1 MEASGK
7 DYSWACSQ
15 PEIVYHLLKTALY
28 VSLDVFTWEK
38 PGVDLSAILE
48 NKKGI
53 KAMDKLLE
61 SLTTQLI
68 DSLTELPVKACT
80 I

>member
-1 MEASGK
+1 M
-7 DYSWACSQ
+7 
-15 PEIVYHLLKTALY
+15 VHHLLKTALY
-28 VSLDVFTWEK
+28 VSLNVFTWEK

-61 SLTTQLI
+61 SPTTQLI